1 MLSRVFTSSALLK
14 EPSRVAHALKAIG
27 LCAKAA
33 IMLGVNPMFLLNASR
48 VDLDSAGNCSGLRT
62 VVRVIVFLRCIEGVK
77 QSPVHRPL
85 ACAASAANCRCAPAQ
100 RSAASRGFHRQPGR
114 TRDAR
119 L

>member
-33 IMLGVNPMFLLNASR
+33 IMLGVNPMFLVNASR
-48 VDLDSAGNCSGLRT
+48 VGLDSVGTCSGVRT
-62 VVRVIVFLRCIEGVK
+62 VDRVMVLAPLFTSGVK

-85 ACAASAANCRCAPAQ
+85 ACAASAASCRCAPAQ
-100 RSAASRGFHRQPGR
+100 RSAALPGFHRRRGR
-114 TRDAR
+114 T
-119 L
+119 